1 MSAVQTHYRK
11 DQGLQ
16 FSLSILDAVE
26 AEFCVLEK
34 KVPED
39 KPLTEVPLKF
49 ESQADKE
56 LFECLSSCVHKR
68 ITQSNNEMHNYAGSK
83 IFTHPGRYTCFLSGS
98 HLPVNHLKKGVKNS
112 MFTLDVIRG
121 TPFMLE
127 DGQSCLAHE
136 EALEWAMVNRFSPL
150 QTGNRI
156 NP

>member
-1 MSAVQTHYRK
+1 M
-11 DQGLQ
+11 GLK

-26 AEFCVLEK
+26 AELCVLEK

-39 KPLTEVPLKF
+39 KPLTEVPFKF
-49 ESQADKE
+49 DSQADKN
-56 LFECLSSCVHKR
+56 LFECLSRCVHKR
-68 ITQSNNEMHNYAGSK
+68 ITQSTSMLVNDYLESH
-83 IFTHPGRYTCFLSGS
+83 IFKQPGRYTCFLSGS

-112 MFTLDVIRG
+112 MFTMDVIRG